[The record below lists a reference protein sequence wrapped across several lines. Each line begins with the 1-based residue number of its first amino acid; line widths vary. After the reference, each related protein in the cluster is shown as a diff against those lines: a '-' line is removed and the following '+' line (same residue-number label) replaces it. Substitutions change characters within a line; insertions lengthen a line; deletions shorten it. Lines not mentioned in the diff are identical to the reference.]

1 MGEYK
6 NLLPYQSKTLK
17 EVDFSDIAT
26 SLAEAGRTEDIY
38 NTSLEFFDDNNRM
51 AGNFLKVSYDNS
63 KGIENL
69 IIETETSKRTIPLMQ
84 KEQLNMSGLKNALK
98 QAISQY
104 GNTPVYMDNDFLR
117 EKELEDYMKM
127 TEEEDIVI
135 EDKNYMADAP
145 EIPDI
150 PEFIR
155 EQMEEEQHTQEQSH
169 EDALLKEPI
178 SIDKVTN
185 YEKRAFLDIDR
196 FLEEMKKEGFQ
207 TTIGANGN
215 IIVQSENMSPE
226 NRIEITSDN
235 NIIEKAN
242 LTTEE
247 EKSLFEGLSDSVKEK
262 TDEISREFEGEADEL
277 KNSPLHEIMSSQQI
291 LDELVME
298 YATDLN
304 LGSIDMDKKL
314 EYVFFTRNEKGKEE
328 EFLSLSL
335 EYETNDPENPGRIA
349 VRYGKEFGG
358 YEEILPI
365 KKEDISA
372 AYDWKLMSSELG
384 KRVEQLASLA
394 TKDRISILE
403 SIRGNRFDRKL
414 SDVLQ
419 NEFKMNKEQI
429 DYFKPTILQAY
440 EEKKSISESLMNAMK
455 QAYFAKPELF
465 TENNLN
471 SFREGFSKIED
482 AIHSFK
488 PKEVEISTLDLNDM
502 TLKGYENDVEFLN
515 TKESSLFQC
524 DREWLQK
531 LGRLEDNLVAL
542 KHNAIPAIQESAKK
556 LLKNSVELRDGIAK
570 PYKAGLLSGVEL
582 GGGIESI
589 RDGLKLANIMKN
601 KEKEYENSK
610 KEDSFKALE
619 QKLDLKLTHDE
630 IIKNTNIYTR
640 NAYKLKMAIDTL
652 LHEVKATKQDAFILA
667 DNNQPATQNFP
678 ATNKIADW
686 SMANHA
692 RKINGI
698 HGQIKEIFSEL
709 VKAFKEIAHGFNLIG
724 KGSKEF
730 AIENYEKASQIVSN
744 KFQAISEKT
753 AKDLQDFR
761 DSYNKFIDT
770 LSRSFDYKVHTQ
782 EFLASRLND
791 NAVERAFLNTKEE
804 ILPLKNRLLWE
815 ELELS
820 VKNGK
825 LAEKIPE
832 AERTEE
838 EQSNI
843 IEGNFAKKKIE
854 QNTFIADRLVDSI
867 EKALNNKD
875 LSRNDAIISI
885 AEDYHKAAM
894 GYNVMNG
901 AESITTFDNLS
912 PSEKSDCINIIEK
925 VLDDIPQFDK
935 EFQSREESVPNIEQ
949 SAPER

>member
-1 MGEYK
+1 MKYSVGEYK
-6 NLLPYQSKTLK
+6 VS
-17 EVDFSDIAT
+17 A
-26 SLAEAGRTEDIY
+26 IY
-38 NTSLEFFDDNNRM
+38 NDEIHGNPFLEAMPEMLSWNEF
-51 AGNFLKVSYDNS
+51 K
-63 KGIENL
+63 EHL
-69 IIETETSKRTIPLMQ
+69 ISIP
-84 KEQLNMSGLKNALK
+84 NMPSNPL
-98 QAISQY
+98 
-104 GNTPVYMDNDFLR
+104 YM
-117 EKELEDYMKM
+117 
-127 TEEEDIVI
+127 EEEERKQFLMSMYKIF
-135 EDKNYMADAP
+135 
-145 EIPDI
+145 IPI

-247 EKSLFEGLSDSVKEK
+247 EKSLFEELSDSVKEK
-262 TDEISREFEGEADEL
+262 TD
-277 KNSPLHEIMSSQQI
+277 
-291 LDELVME
+291 
-298 YATDLN
+298 
-304 LGSIDMDKKL
+304 
-314 EYVFFTRNEKGKEE
+314 
-328 EFLSLSL
+328 
-335 EYETNDPENPGRIA
+335 
-349 VRYGKEFGG
+349 
-358 YEEILPI
+358 
-365 KKEDISA
+365 
-372 AYDWKLMSSELG
+372 
-384 KRVEQLASLA
+384 
-394 TKDRISILE
+394 
-403 SIRGNRFDRKL
+403 
-414 SDVLQ
+414 
-419 NEFKMNKEQI
+419 
-429 DYFKPTILQAY
+429 
-440 EEKKSISESLMNAMK
+440 
-455 QAYFAKPELF
+455 
-465 TENNLN
+465 
-471 SFREGFSKIED
+471 
-482 AIHSFK
+482 
-488 PKEVEISTLDLNDM
+488 EISTLDLNDM

-640 NAYKLKMAIDTL
+640 N
-652 LHEVKATKQDAFILA
+652 
-667 DNNQPATQNFP
+667 
-678 ATNKIADW
+678 
-686 SMANHA
+686 
-692 RKINGI
+692 
-698 HGQIKEIFSEL
+698 
-709 VKAFKEIAHGFNLIG
+709 
-724 KGSKEF
+724 
-730 AIENYEKASQIVSN
+730 
-744 KFQAISEKT
+744 
-753 AKDLQDFR
+753 
-761 DSYNKFIDT
+761 
-770 LSRSFDYKVHTQ
+770 TQ